1 MAPNPPC
8 LQITELYTQLCTTV
22 QQVVVQRR
30 AMAAASAKSAAVW
43 SEVKPRRAR
52 AHIHKRTHSHTRTH
66 THTRKHTRM
75 QVKARLRR
83 WMSTLS
89 RARCDGVPV
98 RMVDEAARREFLEF
112 TIIDP
117 QVIATLSPSDKQNLL
132 GVQEQVC
139 SGSSYPRDRP

>member
-1 MAPNPPC
+1 
-8 LQITELYTQLCTTV
+8 
-22 QQVVVQRR
+22 
-30 AMAAASAKSAAVW
+30 
-43 SEVKPRRAR
+43 
-52 AHIHKRTHSHTRTH
+52 
-66 THTRKHTRM
+66 M

-83 WMSTLS
+83 WMSMLS

-117 QVIATLSPSDKQNLL
+117 QVIETLSPSDKQNVL

-139 SGSSYPRDRP
+139 NGSSYPRDRL